1 MTYIVFPDH
10 IISKKIAYIEMN
22 VSVFEHLKL
31 KTKLKYVNK
40 FSLENLPHPNTIP
53 PFTDLLTDF
62 SLFFFL
68 LNVVQ

>member
-1 MTYIVFPDH
+1 
-10 IISKKIAYIEMN
+10 MN
-22 VSVFEHLKL
+22 VSVFEHLKF